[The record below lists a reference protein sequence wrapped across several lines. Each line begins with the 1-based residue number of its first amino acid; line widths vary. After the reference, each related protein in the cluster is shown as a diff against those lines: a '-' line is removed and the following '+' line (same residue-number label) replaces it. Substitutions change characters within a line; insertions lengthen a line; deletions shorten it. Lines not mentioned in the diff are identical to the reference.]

1 MNFIKKALLPLCVF
15 IITTDIA
22 SASEVDYELKQV
34 LIVSRHGLRAPLVE
48 GATMII
54 HATPHEWPKW
64 DTKGGLLTA
73 KGGALEVFMGSY
85 FSNWFNQEKL
95 LSKDNCPSDKDLYV
109 YANVMS
115 RTLATGQFFST
126 GAYPG
131 CDIKIHH
138 QSDMTAKDPLF
149 YQSIKDDDQEFN
161 QQATR
166 QINAFLKNQD
176 LQPSYEKL
184 ERVIDYSN
192 STDCKVDKYCDLS
205 QQENIVELEYGKE
218 PAMPGGLYKSFL
230 MIDAFMLQDYEG
242 FPKQQVAW
250 GNIKSEEDWKSL
262 AKLRNTY
269 IEAAYLQPMVAQNI
283 IQPML
288 RNINEI
294 LKENNAKVTVLV
306 GHDTTVGPIL
316 AAMNF
321 NEYQLPGQHEKTPIG
336 GKIVFQRWLD
346 KKTNQDL
353 LKVEYIYQSTQQM
366 RDLESLTLKNPPQRV
381 TLTLKG
387 CDADKNGFC
396 SWNKFENIMEEL
408 VN

>member
-1 MNFIKKALLPLCVF
+1 MNFIKRALLPLCVF
-15 IITTDIA
+15 IIMTDVS

-34 LIVSRHGLRAPLVE
+34 LIVSRHGLRAPLVD

-54 HATPHEWPKW
+54 DATPYQWPKW
-64 DTKGGLLTA
+64 DTKGGLLTT

-85 FSNWFNQEKL
+85 FSNWLNQEKL
-95 LSKDNCPSDKDLYV
+95 LSKDNCPSDRDLYV

-149 YQSIKDDDQEFN
+149 YQSIKDDGKEFN
-161 QQATR
+161 QRGTQQVNT
-166 QINAFLKNQD
+166 FLNGQD
-176 LQPSYEKL
+176 LLPSYEKL
-184 ERVIDYSN
+184 ERVIDYRN
-192 STDCKVDKYCDLS
+192 STDCKVHKLCDLS
-205 QQENIVELEYGKE
+205 KQDNSVELVYGKE

-269 IEAAYLQPMVAQNI
+269 IEAAYLQPMVVQNI
-283 IQPML
+283 IRPML
-288 RNINEI
+288 KNINDI
-294 LKENNAKVTVLV
+294 LKGNNSKVSVLV

-321 NEYQLPGQHEKTPIG
+321 NEYQLPGQYEKTPIG

-353 LKVEYIYQSTQQM
+353 LKVEYIYQSTKQM
-366 RDLESLTLKNPPQRV
+366 RDLESLTLENPPQRV
-381 TLTLKG
+381 TLTLKE
-387 CDADKNGFC
+387 CEADKNGFC
-396 SWNKFENIMEEL
+396 SWSKFEDMMDRL